1 MQNPLTIEEVKTLAS
16 GRNMKV
22 MRIGGFEEGELEEL
36 KSKEHSQ
43 AKEDLLC
50 MIDQRNCDIATVWM
64 RGYGIYGCWF
74 DNEYAYLNVGTSC
87 D

>member
-1 MQNPLTIEEVKTLAS
+1 MQKPLTIEEVKTLAS

-22 MRIGGFEEGELEEL
+22 MRIGGFGEGELEEL
-36 KSKEHSQ
+36 KSKEHDE
-43 AKEDLLC
+43 AKGELLN
-50 MIDQRNCDIATVWM
+50 MIDRRNSGRATVWM